1 MSLKMIVVKKDGAIQ
16 MTYEDATTRVL
27 TDVSM
32 ADAILSSAEILDR
45 PLPAAVMSPCKDC
58 AEMATECAIC
68 DPVTLCP
75 VCRGNLQHGVYC
87 PVCKA
92 PRR

>member
-1 MSLKMIVVKKDGAIQ
+1 MPLKMIVVKKDGAIQ

-58 AEMATECAIC
+58 SELSSVCATCQGKLEFGWMCPTC
-68 DPVTLCP
+68 KTL
-75 VCRGNLQHGVYC
+75 R
-87 PVCKA
+87 K
-92 PRR
+92 